1 MTPIADMVEAMLAKG
16 MPADVIVLAVRTVEL
31 AAAKPEADTRS
42 GAAVR
47 QARYRDR
54 KRNMLRNSYVTSVT
68 QERVPPSS
76 APPAPSPPLYINP
89 PSTPPTSPPKP
100 PPRERASRATR
111 LPADWKPTEEDW
123 TFAVALLMAAV
134 AREELAKFCDYWK
147 AKSGKDATKAD
158 WSATWRN
165 WCRKASEIRSSARGP
180 PRAAQPLT
188 YREQKQKAWDDAR
201 QALRESIERDE
212 QEERE
217 ARGREAGG
225 LFPALGSGE

>member
-1 MTPIADMVEAMLAKG
+1 MIADMVRRMTAAGATAEVIAIAVEAVEAAGKQDEERRRKQRERKNRSRHG
-16 MPADVIVLAVRTVEL
+16 TVTGQE
-31 AAAKPEADTRS
+31 
-42 GAAVR
+42 
-47 QARYRDR
+47 RDMSR
-54 KRNMLRNSYVTSVT
+54 DSHA